1 MLSKLSN
8 MLLPQMVTIH
18 EALSAVEDASK
29 KDIAEITEVLEL
41 EGFSCAEPVEGL
53 FKSLD
58 LASLKLNVKQRTIT
72 QIAQRIGE

>member
-18 EALSAVEDASK
+18 EALSAVKHVSK
-29 KDIAEITEVLEL
+29 RDIDYITAVLES
-41 EGFSCAEPVEGL
+41 EGFSSTEPVDGL

-58 LASLKLNVKQRTIT
+58 LVTLELNAKQRTIA
-72 QIAQRIGE
+72 QIAQRKG

>member
-8 MLLPQMVTIH
+8 TLLPQMVTIH

-29 KDIAEITEVLEL
+29 KDIDEITAAL

-58 LASLKLNVKQRTIT
+58 LASLKLN
-72 QIAQRIGE
+72 A

>member
-18 EALSAVEDASK
+18 EALSAVADASK
-29 KDIAEITEVLEL
+29 KDIDEITAALES

-58 LASLKLNVKQRTIT
+58 LASLKLNAKQRTIA